1 MRPCCYSTIVIT
13 PQRVRQHD
21 TFFVRRFPSLFLP
34 LLDQLVVMPY
44 AALLSR
50 EARAAMGVR
59 LDGAVVV
66 VDEAHNIVE
75 AINSVHSKKIVL
87 SEVLTMIRGRLSVDC
102 SRLNKAAEVIL
113 AWMFMMPECLFACP
127 FWSVCMSFVCSHVL
141 SVCLPVCLSQ
151 HIGRLRKT
159 RNLTLGGI
167 LSLNVMFSKVARAH
181 SQLSQYEARYGA
193 RLKGS
198 NAFYVGNILRL
209 LRAVLKF
216 LTK

>member
-1 MRPCCYSTIVIT
+1 
-13 PQRVRQHD
+13 
-21 TFFVRRFPSLFLP
+21 
-34 LLDQLVVMPY
+34 MPY

-59 LDGAVVV
+59 LEGAVVV

-75 AINSVHSKKIVL
+75 AINSVHSKKVVL
-87 SEVLTMIRGRLSVDC
+87 SE
-102 SRLNKAAEVIL
+102 
-113 AWMFMMPECLFACP
+113 
-127 FWSVCMSFVCSHVL
+127 
-141 SVCLPVCLSQ
+141 
-151 HIGRLRKT
+151 
-159 RNLTLGGI
+159 
-167 LSLNVMFSKVARAH
+167 VARAH
-181 SQLSQYEARYGA
+181 SQLSQYEAKYGT